1 MLLAVMY
8 HHVNCNIYSNGIEM
22 MRNHLEY
29 IAKNYNVVLPEDNL
43 SHDKLNIC
51 LTFDD
56 GYYDFYHF
64 IFPILQEFN
73 LKAILATPIKYILE
87 NTKIDS
93 QKRLSL
99 IHNEIYEASNYRD
112 FAPFCTF
119 QELKEMGESGF
130 VEIASHS
137 YSHLNLKNKDI
148 CLELELIKSKE
159 ILEKKLGFKINS
171 FILPYGKYNNKIVKM
186 AKENYKYV
194 FRIGN
199 SINKDFSGVDGLIY
213 RVNGDGLKSPSEIF
227 NFTRRIQFY
236 FKYLSR
242 SFMGKKD

>member
-8 HHVNCNIYSNGIEM
+8 HHINCNIYSNKLEM
-22 MRNHLEY
+22 MKNHLGY
-29 IAKNYNVVLPEDNL
+29 IAKNYNVVLPKDKL
-43 SHDKLNIC
+43 SEDKLNVC

-64 IFPILQEFN
+64 VFPLLRELN

-87 NTKIDS
+87 DTKIDK

-99 IHNEIYEASNYRD
+99 THNEIYEASNYKD

-119 QELKEMGESGF
+119 KELKEMGESGF
-130 VEIASHS
+130 VDIASHS

-159 ILEKKLGFKINS
+159 ILEKKLGFEINS
-171 FILPYGKYNNKIVKM
+171 FVLPYGKYNDKIVKM

-199 SINKDFSGVDGLIY
+199 SLNKDFSGINGLIY
-213 RVNGDGLKSPSEIF
+213 RVNGDGLQTPNEIF
-227 NFTRRIQFY
+227 NFSKRMQFY
-236 FKYLSR
+236 FKYLSS
-242 SFMGKKD
+242 SFSAK